1 MSDRGLSEGMKARL
15 RRIRLELYGEG
26 GAEELSAR
34 LGIPAATW
42 RNYEA
47 GVMISAHVLLR
58 FVHLTGV
65 EPWWLYTGEG
75 RVYRS
80 DAAVVPEAVPGGDA
94 P

>member
-1 MSDRGLSEGMKARL
+1 MSDHGLSEVMKARL

-26 GAEELSAR
+26 GVEELSAR

-47 GVMISAHVLLR
+47 GVLISTPVLMR
-58 FVHLTGV
+58 FVQLTGV

-75 RVYRS
+75 PVYRS
-80 DAAVVPEAVPGGDA
+80 DAAVVPEVAPGGDA